1 MNDNLKRKVSLSEEN
16 YQQRI
21 DILMETLK
29 IDKKVK
35 IDAYIDYFQ
44 NELERSFESKMLRNS
59 IVNLLDRLSS
69 QTNKPYTFNRG
80 LFMHILDI
88 GNFNKDSPIY
98 IKDFFKIYFQIYEN
112 LKLNRESISIECFK
126 IKSELQEMKQ
136 KLHSLKIDTSN
147 QADLNLIQQRINEL
161 ESNIME
167 SEILLEVVD
176 KSLIILEKPFPA
188 LFKPRN
194 EVTQG
199 GNENKDNRQN
209 RETQIKP
216 ERKDSFFNKI
226 AGNYLLI

>member
-1 MNDNLKRKVSLSEEN
+1 
-16 YQQRI
+16 
-21 DILMETLK
+21 METLK